1 MFFVKY
7 LFNSI
12 SSEDSNQYRNAAISR
27 YGRLNVQRAEG
38 FANKLSKEFL
48 SKVKLNHDK
57 IIQELFSIKQ
67 LTEDSIP
74 VQELIENHFNCV
86 NQYWGTISTIKQHLE
101 SYRDLAQSYLNHP
114 VFSTI
119 KEETQPEFAK
129 FMHQAMNTYVKKQLK
144 VP

>member
-48 SKVKLNHDK
+48 SKIKLNHDK
-57 IIQELFSIKQ
+57 IIQELFSFKQ
-67 LTEDSIP
+67 LAVDSEP
-74 VQELIENHFNCV
+74 VQEQIENHFNCV
-86 NQYWGTISTIKQHLE
+86 NQYWGTIGTLKQHLE
-101 SYRDLAQSYLNHP
+101 SYRDLAHSYLNHP
-114 VFSTI
+114 VSSTI
-119 KEETQPEFAK
+119 NEKTQPEFAT
-129 FMHQAMNTYVKKQLK
+129 FLHQAMNTYVKKQLK
-144 VP
+144 VS